1 MAVLRRQLADIA
13 HATDVHDPLAVR
25 QARTRFIRTVLVW
38 EFGPALR
45 EHPEWR
51 PLMES
56 IEASLDAQ
64 GAAAEMGFVSLL
76 RQLK

>member
-56 IEASLDAQ
+56 IEASLEAQ
-64 GAAAEMGFVSLL
+64 GAAAAIGFISLL
-76 RQLK
+76 AKLK

>member
-13 HATDVHDPLAVR
+13 HETDVRDPQAVR
-25 QARTRFIRTVLVW
+25 QARSRFIRTVLIW

-51 PLMES
+51 TLMEC

-64 GAAAEMGFVSLL
+64 GAAGEAAFVTLL
-76 RQLK
+76 TGLK

>member
-1 MAVLRRQLADIA
+1 MAALRRQLADIA
-13 HATDVHDPLAVR
+13 HDTDVRDPLAVR

-51 PLMES
+51 TLMES
-56 IEASLDAQ
+56 VEASLDAQ
-64 GAAAEMGFVSLL
+64 GAMAEQGFVALL
-76 RQLK
+76 KGLK